1 MEFREWWD
9 TVGSGI
15 RPAIISD
22 MEAHA
27 HFVANAAWNAAQQ
40 KNKVAEQTP
49 TNSKSM
55 TCSHET
61 YNDITSKVHVCSECH
76 KVFWK

>member
-55 TCSHET
+55 PCCSKCGKS
-61 YNDITSKVHVCSECH
+61 DRITWLWSCTRCEVDEA
-76 KVFWK
+76 